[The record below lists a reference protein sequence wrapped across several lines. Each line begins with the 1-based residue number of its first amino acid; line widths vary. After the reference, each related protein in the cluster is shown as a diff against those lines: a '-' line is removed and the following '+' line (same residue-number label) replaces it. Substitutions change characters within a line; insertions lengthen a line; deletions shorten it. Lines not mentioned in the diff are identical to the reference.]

1 MRFIAPKSALI
12 SVSDKTGLD
21 NLVRFLIDKDVDI
34 ISTGGTYKAIKE
46 ITDNVSEVSEYTG
59 HKEMMDG
66 RVKTLHPKIHAGILA
81 RREKDTDAL
90 KAMDYKEID
99 LVVVNLYPF
108 EKTVA
113 SDCSFEEA
121 TEQIDIG
128 GPTMIRA
135 AAKNFNDVLVL
146 SDPGDYAEMIDEW
159 QKNSGLSFDFRKE
172 QAVKVFKKM
181 SAYDSAIY
189 QYMNSEIDENL
200 IQDFS
205 SPKILRYGENPHQN
219 AKLYLNESSIK
230 LNIANADILQGKEL
244 SYNNI
249 ADSDAAWECIKQFKH
264 PACVIVKHANPCGVS
279 ESENL
284 KVSYRN
290 AFKTDPTSAFGGI
303 IALNRKLDSE
313 LAEEILNN
321 QFVEVLI
328 APEYSINAV
337 ETLKK
342 KENIRVLRC
351 DLDGDEVGD
360 QYKVVSGGILVQD
373 EDTKVVL
380 VDDLKVVS
388 KLQPSKEQ
396 LKDFLFAWKVAKYVK
411 SNAIVFAKD
420 GSTIGIGAGQMN
432 RVISAEIAS
441 LKAKKE
447 GLEVEGSC
455 MASDAFFPFRDGID
469 MAAKN
474 GIKSIIQPGGS
485 VRDNEVID
493 AADEYGM
500 VMVFTGI
507 RHFRH

>member
-1 MRFIAPKSALI
+1 MRVIAPKSALI

-46 ITDNVSEVSEYTG
+46 ITDNVIEVSEYTG

-90 KAMDYKEID
+90 KAMDYKKID

-135 AAKNFNDVLVL
+135 AAKNFIDVLVL
-146 SDPGDYAEMIDEW
+146 SDPSDYAEMIDEW